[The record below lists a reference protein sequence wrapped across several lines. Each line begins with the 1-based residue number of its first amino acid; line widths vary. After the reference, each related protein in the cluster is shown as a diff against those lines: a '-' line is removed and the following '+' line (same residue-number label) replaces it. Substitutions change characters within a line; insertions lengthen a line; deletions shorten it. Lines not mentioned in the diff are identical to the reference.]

1 MSKVDSG
8 KCPAPAAT
16 QKEEKVMSGR
26 NIEEREPVAAAGI
39 GENPR

>member
-1 MSKVDSG
+1 MSKVDNG
-8 KCPAPAAT
+8 KCPATAAT

-26 NIEEREPVAAAGI
+26 DIEERGPVAAAGI